1 MCEVPPRSL
10 RAALSPARVVLAI
23 IGIAV
28 IIAGLLEVLG
38 PEGPPKAVI
47 LGLGLAILV
56 LTVVFPAIKEV
67 ECGFPSGV
75 KISAALRD
83 REEEL
88 GKAFQSQKGDL
99 ELYAQLLCED
109 PSLSAE
115 LLEAA
120 WAKTAATWRG
130 PVTPELR
137 LYVLCLFVHLLGS
150 HRRWVTPAAMNR
162 PPGDSEPATT
172 TPLNAL
178 SLEERIVV
186 VLREFVDLPTTQIAA
201 LTDRPIAAVRQDLET
216 ARAVLDNSN
225 QGGDPS

>member
-1 MCEVPPRSL
+1 MCEVPPRRL
-10 RAALSPARVVLAI
+10 RAALSPARVVLAV
-23 IGIAV
+23 IGTAV
-28 IIAGLLEVLG
+28 IIAGLLEVFDL
-38 PEGPPKAVI
+38 EGLPKAVI

-56 LTVVFPAIKEV
+56 LTVVFPAIREV

-99 ELYAQLLCED
+99 ELYTQLLCED
-109 PSLSAE
+109 ASLSAE
-115 LLEAA
+115 LLEAS

-137 LYVLCLFVHLLGS
+137 LYVLCVFVQLLGS
-150 HRRWVTPAAMNR
+150 HHRWVTPAARNR
-162 PPGDSEPATT
+162 PPGDSGPVST

-186 VLREFVDLPTTQIAA
+186 VLREFVNLPSTQIAA
-201 LTDRPIAAVRQDLET
+201 LTDRPVAAVRQDLET
-216 ARAVLDNSN
+216 ARAVLDDFS
-225 QGGDPS
+225 QGGGAS